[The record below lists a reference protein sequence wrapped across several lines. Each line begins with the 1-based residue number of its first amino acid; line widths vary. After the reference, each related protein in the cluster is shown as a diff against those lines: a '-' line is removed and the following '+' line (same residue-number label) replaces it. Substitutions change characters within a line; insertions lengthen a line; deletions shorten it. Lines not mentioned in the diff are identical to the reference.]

1 MPDLQIVIINNEP
14 HKPVKQSLAFSFCEP
29 VDVLHVMP
37 DGEDGLPACDGVGA
51 NDRVHGDE
59 FFADI
64 FGSPAGFGVDF
75 ETVFLGGFVEFWLG
89 VGGS

>member
-14 HKPVKQSLAFSFCEP
+14 DEPVKQCLALPFCEP

-37 DGEDGLPACDGVGA
+37 DGENRLPAGDGIGT
-51 NDRVHGDE
+51 NNGVHGDE
-59 FFADI
+59 FFADV
-64 FGSPAGFGVDF
+64 FGGPAGFGVDF
-75 ETVFLGGFVEFWLG
+75 ESVSLGSFVEFWLG